1 MLLEQSLV
9 LTRSSSSR
17 LARQADDEE
26 GMLFQPSLKR
36 VCFKYSSHPK
46 KKDNCDCSYTV
57 DN

>member
-46 KKDNCDCSYTV
+46 KKTIV
-57 DN
+57 IVHIL